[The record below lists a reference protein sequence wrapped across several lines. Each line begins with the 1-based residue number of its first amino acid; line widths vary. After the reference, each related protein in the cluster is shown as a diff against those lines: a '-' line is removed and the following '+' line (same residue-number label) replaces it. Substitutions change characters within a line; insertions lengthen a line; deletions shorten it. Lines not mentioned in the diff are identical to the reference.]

1 MAEGRQLIKIEMML
15 GKLPE
20 MVIALYYSDEDK
32 YVGVMTRQREAIPGL
47 LVFENI
53 VHLTLYLCA
62 GSKHMEAVPKVLQI
76 EDARQVIRRNDK
88 ISQSSSTGHR
98 NHLL

>member
-1 MAEGRQLIKIEMML
+1 MTP

-20 MVIALYYSDEDK
+20 TVIALYYPDKDE

-53 VHLTLYLCA
+53 VHLTLYMCA
-62 GSKHMEAVPKVLQI
+62 GSKHVEAVPKILQI
-76 EDARQVIRRNDK
+76 ENARKLVRSKDK
-88 ISQSSSTGHR
+88 MQSIILYRPPSSFTVEYVM
-98 NHLL
+98 